1 MMIQVL
7 LEPHRWRITS
17 SLFEKEGR
25 KTHDKDHANWAL
37 THSHSHAYREI
48 LVCRRGIGVYRY
60 NGEEFRYEPGDIF
73 LISPREIH
81 DNGYPESI
89 SGVNH
94 LWISLISDSIVI
106 RQCVIHAGRE
116 QVLESSHRIRNN
128 DQICTLAGYV
138 WPLENPPSALPPYIV
153 RMRVAGFLGI
163 LFSSIYEIAEA
174 AAGTRSG
181 AQELPGFI
189 DAVCRHIADTA
200 GRGDSLDS
208 LASLAGYSR
217 YHFWRVFKKHTG
229 KSVHEYINDIRR
241 RKLLAL
247 TNQGIPRKEIARLL
261 GFSNTSSFSRW
272 RKCRHRDPSLA

>member
-1 MMIQVL
+1 MMNQVL
-7 LEPHRWRITS
+7 LEPHRWRFTS

-81 DNGYPESI
+81 DNGYPEWI

-94 LWISLISDSIVI
+94 LWISMISDSIVI
-106 RQCVIHAGRE
+106 RQCEIHSGRE
-116 QVLESSHRIRNN
+116 EALESSYHIRNN
-128 DQICTLAGYV
+128 DQICGLAEYV
-138 WPLENPPSALPPYIV
+138 WPLENPLPVLPLNIV
-153 RMRVAGFLGI
+153 RIRIAGFLGI
-163 LFSSIYEIAEA
+163 LFTSIYEILET

-200 GRGDSLDS
+200 GRGESLDS
-208 LASLAGYSR
+208 LAGLAGYSR
-217 YHFWRVFKKHTG
+217 YHFWREFKRHTG
-229 KSVHEYINDIRR
+229 KTVHEYVNDVRR
-241 RKLLAL
+241 RKLADL
-247 TNQGIPRKEIARLL
+247 TEQGMPQKEIARVL

-272 RKCRHRDPSLA
+272 RKILRD